1 MKTDGEPTTRGQ
13 VGRWVAR
20 FEIVIAGLVV
30 FVIQPFLFISAPP
43 AVRPM
48 FAGEDWHAA
57 VSLAGVAAQLAA
69 LALMIRWYRA
79 DPEPD
84 QHAWRYRAD

>member
-1 MKTDGEPTTRGQ
+1 MTTDGGTMTRGQ
-13 VGRWVAR
+13 VGRWMAR

-30 FVIQPFLFISAPP
+30 FIIQPVLIISAPNSFGP
-43 AVRPM
+43 IS
-48 FAGEDWHAA
+48 AGEDWQAA

-69 LALMIRWYRA
+69 LGLMIRWYRA